1 MDLRGKRIVFLGDS
15 ITEGYGTSS
24 VDNVYWKVLERN
36 TGAHCFGYGIGGTR
50 IARQQKPESLANDN
64 WFGSRVDSM
73 IPDAD
78 IVIVFGGIND
88 FCTGEALLGTQA
100 DRTEDTFCGALHVL
114 MEKLINRYPSATIIF
129 MTPMHGG
136 HLEDDITYNSAG
148 SPRFGNL
155 QMYVDAVIEAA
166 AYYSIP
172 VLDMYRTGGII
183 PRIEV
188 VRQKFVP
195 DGIHPNDAGQARIA
209 QRLQGFLGS
218 L

>member
-1 MDLRGKRIVFLGDS
+1 MDLRGKKIAFLGDS

-36 TGAHCFGYGIGGTR
+36 TGANCFGYGIGGTR

-114 MEKLINRYPSATIIF
+114 MEKLINRYPCATIVF
-129 MTPMHGG
+129 VTPFHCRYSEESVT
-136 HLEDDITYNSAG
+136 HNSAG
-148 SPRFGNL
+148 APRFGNL
-155 QMYVDAVIEAA
+155 QMYADAIKEAA
-166 AYYSIP
+166 VHYAIP
-172 VLDMYRTGGII
+172 VLDMYHAEWMSAGLD
-183 PRIEV
+183 V
-188 VRQKFVP
+188 VQQKYVP
-195 DGIHPNDAGQARIA
+195 DSVHPNDAGHARIA
-209 QRLQGFLGS
+209 DCLQDFLIK